1 MKNLIRRIF
10 LIYFIINEFQGVFM
24 KKLIGIFCCTLLQL
38 SFGQVLNTATTLSPG
53 AFSFGVAPIIFVE
66 QGNDLGLYVN
76 AGLGVS
82 RSVDLGFKLRFDGN
96 HTYIG
101 GDIEFLVLGN
111 RPSISLATGVHAHHE
126 VGIDGTFNLSFPL
139 ARVASLYCGLDA
151 DMDFYSHDTV
161 FPCWG
166 FFGLQVS
173 IRRSLALL
181 MEIDIGLNDP
191 AYNMLDFGLNVI
203 F

>member
-1 MKNLIRRIF
+1 ML
-10 LIYFIINEFQGVFM
+10 FQV
-24 KKLIGIFCCTLLQL
+24 
-38 SFGQVLNTATTLSPG
+38 SSGQVLNTATTLSPG
-53 AFSFGVAPIIFVE
+53 KFSLGIAPIIFVE
-66 QGNDLGLYVN
+66 QDNDLGLYAN
-76 AGLGVS
+76 AGLGVA

-101 GDIEFLVLGN
+101 GDIEFLVVSG

-126 VGIDGTFNLSFPL
+126 AGIDGTFNLSFPL
-139 ARVASLYCGLDA
+139 GRVAALYCGLDA
-151 DMDFYSHDTV
+151 DVDFYRGDTV

-181 MEIDIGLNDP
+181 MEVDIGLNDP
-191 AYNMLDFGLNVI
+191 AYSMLDFGLNVI